1 MLPQDLRYTRTHEW
15 ARLDTGAPVVTVGL
29 TDFAVEQLGD
39 IVFLELP
46 KAGARATKDAPLGVI
61 ESVKAAV
68 DLYAPVTG
76 EVVEVN
82 TGLAD
87 DFDTLRRDPYGQGW
101 MARIKVAGADALSG
115 LLSPDAYRKHLE
127 SEAKH

>member
-1 MLPQDLRYTRTHEW
+1 MLPKDLRYARTHEW
-15 ARLDTGAPVVTVGL
+15 ARLDAGAAVVTVGL

-46 KAGARATKDAPLGVI
+46 EAGAKATRDAPLGVI

-76 EVVEVN
+76 EVVEVH

-101 MARIKVAGADALSG
+101 MVRIKVAGADALSG
-115 LLSPDAYRKHLE
+115 LLSPEEYRKHTE